1 MLRQVKGEH
10 GHNHHHHNERVSPYD
25 DPFLAC
31 FCCPCYLV
39 PPCSEGLG
47 GACLR
52 LVTQSCI
59 ALDGIEIKDPSITT
73 TTGIPIDPHF
83 GHQQGSTVDTF
94 SFL

>member
-1 MLRQVKGEH
+1 MKG
-10 GHNHHHHNERVSPYD
+10 
-25 DPFLAC
+25 
-31 FCCPCYLV
+31 LV
-39 PPCSEGLG
+39 HMMINSWRAFAALVTWSPPCSEGLG

-94 SFL
+94 SFLVIQFLL